1 MRGARVALAGAL
13 VGGILALA
21 ATIPDRTPVVVLA
34 IILVGLLVGVDL
46 ILALL
51 RRRDPGP

>member
-34 IILVGLLVGVDL
+34 ILLVGLLLGVDL
-46 ILALL
+46 VLALL
-51 RRRDPGP
+51 RRRDP